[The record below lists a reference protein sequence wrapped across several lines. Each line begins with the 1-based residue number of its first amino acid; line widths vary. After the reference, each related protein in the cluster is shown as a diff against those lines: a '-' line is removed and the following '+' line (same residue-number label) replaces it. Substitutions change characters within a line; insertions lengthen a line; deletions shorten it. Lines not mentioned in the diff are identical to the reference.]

1 MKKENYIF
9 TKVSSAFALILF
21 FLMSQNSFA
30 QCDLACNNGVQVSLD
45 NTCSVTITPDM
56 VLEGDPDP
64 SCNYVIAV
72 LDAGNNP
79 IATSPM
85 VTGDNIGQTLTVS
98 VTDMTPGSP
107 TFGNSCWGEITVE
120 DKLAPVLNC
129 PDDLVVLCYETPT
142 PFSTSFIA
150 ANNMTDNCGDASVIM
165 VSDVTT
171 DIGCNAIAFGEA
183 DYLTDGP
190 AVGTVD
196 LSVSSCDFLT
206 SNFPSLTPAVLMNI
220 PYSIETVTITDGGLY
235 SYVPQENAACN
246 YIFNLYPVGAFDPA
260 DPCNVSQLLAFGGYS
275 AINNYTQ
282 VGSALLQAGTYEL
295 VICSFDNFACVDAIR
310 QSNSGYS
317 AQREIC
323 YLAEDASGNLSN
335 QCCYTINY
343 ARVSLFDA
351 AGELNIILPPNYDNS
366 DRDAL
371 SCNSYSCDET
381 SNNYPGT
388 SVTGVPTNMAGGP
401 IFPNTSYCELNAT
414 FSDQVIPLCGPNC
427 KIIRNWKIL
436 DWCTGQIRD
445 YPQIIKIEQGPITL
459 STQENHYMVS
469 TNDPYSCTGN
479 FTLPFSDFN
488 VAGLCAGTDYTYE
501 VFALQSGITPTD
513 VTGDG
518 QITGADCPGQFPGIF
533 TQQGGTFQPGQS
545 ATITGLGL
553 GCNWVKYVF
562 TTECGDVRDISVEVL
577 VTDGIAPTPVCD
589 AHTTVTLGNN
599 GWSHVFAETFDDESH
614 DACSDVTFGVRR
626 MDNNCSNATF
636 GNPPVY
642 GSYGGNTYYTYEQFC
657 CADIGSTVMVQLVVV
672 DASGNWNVCMVE
684 VEVQDK
690 SLVTVTCPASQVT
703 MTRACGASVP
713 ATSGPTF
720 TNQICS
726 TYAVRSLPDNI
737 IPDGDCG
744 DYNVQRS
751 WEVYN
756 VNTGDVIRTCN
767 QNIRVNTTPSFG
779 GNFIWPADVEIND
792 MDCPDQNLSPAIT
805 GEPRPINPGNCSFIA
820 DTYSDQVFNFV
831 DGVCFKVLRTWT
843 VIDWCQYDSNNPT
856 PNVDPGIWQYV
867 QVIKINDNSAPN
879 PVAENVSFG
888 ITADCSVGGTVSVDG
903 GDDCGTL
910 SYSYSIDGGNFV
922 STGSNNFFFNTWT
935 IGTYTV
941 TWNVED
947 ACGNA
952 GSTTQTV
959 TVTDDKDPTP
969 YCKSSIT
976 TVLMETT
983 GTVAIWANDYDLG
996 SEDNCPGNLTFSF
1009 NEAGTQPGLTFDCD
1023 DLGVQTL
1030 QMWVIDAS
1038 GNADFCTVEIDIQDN
1053 SGVCGGGSRIAG
1065 VIEDEMSTKVM
1076 DVEVMLENMDT
1087 EIQLYT
1093 DTDSNGY
1100 FDFNVV
1106 TNNTDYEVSASKVDD
1121 YMNGVSTLDL
1131 VIIQKHL
1138 LEIQKLNSPYKAVAA
1153 DINNSGNISALDLIE
1168 LRKLILGVYDELPN
1182 NESWRFV
1189 DETQTFADVN
1199 NPWPVN
1205 EVISIAQ
1212 FMDDDMDNDFV
1223 AVKIGDVNNN
1233 ASTNFD
1239 GNNVS
1244 NRSDKALM
1252 LNANYPSANTGDD
1265 IRIDISSS
1273 NYEDMIGLQAT
1284 FNYDAAVAE
1293 FISIESGMLEMTA
1306 ANANVTQAGKIAM
1319 SWNNNTSDTYTQDDV
1334 LFTIVLRAKTNY
1346 NVSNLLTISSDVTR
1360 AEAYTN
1366 SLETINIEL
1375 RNNGQITEEAFTVNQ
1390 NTPNPFTDKTAIS
1403 FNLPENASVS
1413 LTVFDVTGRI
1423 IKEVTQDF
1431 EKGFN
1436 TVTLDA
1442 EELNATGVM
1451 YYRIDAGSHTATRKM
1466 ISL

>member
-1 MKKENYIF
+1 
-9 TKVSSAFALILF
+9 
-21 FLMSQNSFA
+21 MSQNSFA

-56 VLEGDPDP
+56 VLEGDPSP
-64 SCNYVIAV
+64 GCTYVVAV

-85 VTGDNIGQTLTVS
+85 VTGANIGQTLTVS
-98 VTDMTPGSP
+98 VTDMTTGSP
-107 TFGNSCWGEITVE
+107 TFGSSCWGEITVE

-129 PDDLVVLCYETPT
+129 PADLVVLCYDTPT
-142 PFSTSFIA
+142 PATAAFIA
-150 ANNMTDNCGDASVIM
+150 ANNMTDNCGDATVTMI
-165 VSDVTT
+165 SDVTT
-171 DIGCNAIAFGEA
+171 DIDCNQPSFGDA
-183 DYLTDGP
+183 VYMTDGP
-190 AVGTVD
+190 QDGTVD
-196 LSVSSCDFLT
+196 LSVMDCDFLT
-206 SNFPSLTPAVLMNI
+206 DNFPSLTPAALMNI
-220 PYSIETVTITDGGLY
+220 PYSYETFTITQGGLY
-235 SYVPQENAACN
+235 SYVPQELAACN
-246 YIFNLYPVGAFDPA
+246 YIFNIYPVGSFDPA
-260 DPCNVSQLLAFGGYS
+260 NPCDVSNLVAFGGYS
-275 AINNYTQ
+275 DINNYTQ
-282 VGSALLQAGTYEL
+282 VGSGVLQAGTYEL
-295 VICSFDNFACVDAIR
+295 IICSFDNFACVDNIV

-323 YLAEDASGNLSN
+323 YLAEDASGNVSN
-335 QCCYTINY
+335 QCCYTISY
-343 ARVSLFDA
+343 ARVSMFDA

-366 DRDAL
+366 DEDAL
-371 SCNSYSCDET
+371 SCNSWSCDEN
-381 SNNYPGT
+381 SSNYPTPERLNVHNPATG
-388 SVTGVPTNMAGGP
+388 GVPTNMAGGP
-401 IFPNTSYCELNAT
+401 IFPNTSFCELNAT

-445 YPQIIKIEQGPITL
+445 YPQVIKIEQGPITYTTN
-459 STQENHYMVS
+459 SNNYEVG

-479 FTLPFSDFN
+479 FTMPFSEFN
-488 VAGLCAGTDYTYE
+488 ISGICAGTGYTYE
-501 VFALQSGITPTD
+501 VFVLQSGITPGDTD
-513 VTGDG
+513 GNGTVDAG
-518 QITGADCPGQFPGIF
+518 DCPSVFPGIF
-533 TQQGGTFQPGQS
+533 VQNGGTYQAGQS
-545 ATITGLGL
+545 ANINGLGI
-553 GCNWVKYVF
+553 GCNWIRF
-562 TTECGDVRDISVEVL
+562 ELTTECGTVRTTSVELL
-577 VTDGIAPTPVCD
+577 VTDVIAPTPVCD

-599 GWSHVFAETFDDESH
+599 GWAHVFAETFDDESF

-626 MDNNCSNATF
+626 MDNNCNNTTF
-636 GNPPVY
+636 GNPPSF
-642 GSYGGNTYYTYEQFC
+642 GIYGGNTYYTYEQFC
-657 CADIGSTVMVQLVVV
+657 CDDIGSTVMVQLVVV

-690 SLVTVTCPASQVT
+690 SQVTVTCPASFLT
-703 MTRACGASVP
+703 MTRSCGASVP
-713 ATSGPTF
+713 STSGPTF
-720 TNQICS
+720 TNQICT
-726 TYAVRSLPDNI
+726 TYAVRQLTDVVT
-737 IPDGDCG
+737 PDGDCG
-744 DYNVQRS
+744 DYDVQRS
-751 WEVYN
+751 WEVFN
-756 VNTGDVIRTCN
+756 VNTGAVIRTCN

-779 GNFIWPADVEIND
+779 GNFNWPPNVEIND
-792 MDCPDQNLSPAIT
+792 MDCPDQNLDPSIT
-805 GEPRPINPGNCSFIA
+805 GSPNPINPGNCSFIA

-843 VIDWCQYDSNNPT
+843 VIDWCQYDTNFPT

-867 QVIKINDNSAPN
+867 QVIKINDNSAPQ
-879 PVAENVSFG
+879 PVAENVAFG
-888 ITADCSVGGTVSVDG
+888 ITANCSVGGTVSVDG

-910 SYSYSIDGGNFV
+910 NYSYSIDGGSFI
-922 STGSNNFFFNTWT
+922 STGSNSFFFRNWT

-941 TWNVED
+941 TWVVED
-947 ACGNA
+947 ACGNS
-952 GSTTQTV
+952 GTTSQIV

-1009 NEAGTQPGLTFDCD
+1009 NEAGTQPGITFDCSH
-1023 DLGVQTL
+1023 LGIQEL

-1053 SGVCGGGSRIAG
+1053 SGVCGSGSRIAG
-1065 VIEDEMSTKVM
+1065 IIEDELSVEVL
-1076 DVEVMLENMDT
+1076 DVEVMLENMVS
-1087 EIQLYT
+1087 ENEFYT
-1093 DTDSNGY
+1093 DTDALGHY
-1100 FDFNVV
+1100 LFNPVAI
-1106 TNNTDYEVSASKVDD
+1106 NNDYEVSATKEDD

-1131 VIIQKHL
+1131 VLIQKHL
-1138 LEIQKLNSPYKAVAA
+1138 LDIQKLNSPYKAVAA
-1153 DINNSGNISALDLIE
+1153 DINYSGHISALDLIE
-1168 LRKLILGVYDELPN
+1168 LRKLILGVYEELPS

-1189 DETQTFADVN
+1189 DEAQTFADVN

-1205 EVISIAQ
+1205 EVISISQ
-1212 FMDDDMDNDFV
+1212 FMDDKMDNDFV
-1223 AVKIGDVNNN
+1223 AVKIGDVNNT
-1233 ASTNFD
+1233 AETNFD
-1239 GNNVS
+1239 GTTS
-1244 NRSDKALM
+1244 NRSGDALE
-1252 LNANYPSANTGDD
+1252 LNANYPSVNTGDNVT
-1265 IRIDISSS
+1265 IEISSS
-1273 NYEDMIGLQAT
+1273 NFDAMIGLQAT

-1293 FISIESGMLEMTA
+1293 FVSIESGSLEMTT
-1306 ANANVTQAGKIAM
+1306 ANANVSQEGKIAI
-1319 SWNNNTSDTYTQDDV
+1319 SWNNITSNTYTSDDI

-1390 NTPNPFTDKTAIS
+1390 NSPNPFTDKTSIS

-1436 TVTLDA
+1436 TVTLNA
-1442 EELNATGVM
+1442 NELNATGVM